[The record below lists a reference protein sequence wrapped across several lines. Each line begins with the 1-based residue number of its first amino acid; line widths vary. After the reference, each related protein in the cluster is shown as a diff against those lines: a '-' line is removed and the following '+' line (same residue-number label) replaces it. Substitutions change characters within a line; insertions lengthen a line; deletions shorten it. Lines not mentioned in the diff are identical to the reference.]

1 LILVEET
8 MRRTMLSA
16 AAALALLTAGS
27 FLPDRAEAMTITAPV
42 GLQAAIGDRL
52 AQDAAYICRRVWRCG
67 YYGCGWRRACYWG
80 PGPYYGYGYGPRPYW
95 GHRHWRRHW

>member
-1 LILVEET
+1 

-16 AAALALLTAGS
+16 AAALALLTGGAI
-27 FLPDRAEAMTITAPV
+27 LPDRAEAMTITAPV
-42 GLQAAIGDRL
+42 GLDAAIGDRL

-67 YYGCGWRRACYWG
+67 HYGCGWRRACYWG
-80 PGPYYGYGYGPRPYW
+80 PGPYYGNRYGPRPYW

>member
-1 LILVEET
+1 

-16 AAALALLTAGS
+16 AAALALLTAGA

-42 GLQAAIGDRL
+42 GLDAAIGDRL

-67 YYGCGWRRACYWG
+67 HYGCGWRRACYWG
-80 PGPYYGYGYGPRPYW
+80 PGPYYGNRYGPRPYW

>member
-1 LILVEET
+1 

-16 AAALALLTAGS
+16 AAALALLTAGA
-27 FLPDRAEAMTITAPV
+27 FLPDRAEAMTIAAPV
-42 GLQAAIGDRL
+42 GMQAAIGGSL

-80 PGPYYGYGYGPRPYW
+80 PGPYYGYGYGYHGPYRYSR
-95 GHRHWRRHW
+95 HRYWRRHW

>member
-1 LILVEET
+1 MLVEET

-16 AAALALLTAGS
+16 AAALALLTAGAL
-27 FLPDRAEAMTITAPV
+27 LPDRAEAMTINAPV

-52 AQDAAYICRRVWRCG
+52 AQDAAYICRRAWRCG